1 MTYCPVA
8 AAEARYNDGRFEYAV
23 EAEVEEIL
31 KDEDEIA
38 EIAGAVLED
47 ISDCMKPGF
56 CIADIAYAIF
66 CLGGERPHPRTWAV
80 DFRDAVMEAIKEEA
94 ASRAEAAL

>member
-1 MTYCPVA
+1 MSYCPVA

-31 KDEDEIA
+31 RDDDEIA
-38 EIAGAVLED
+38 EIAGAVLGD
-47 ISDCMKPGF
+47 ISDSRKPGF
-56 CIADIAYAIF
+56 DLADIAYAIF
-66 CLGGERPHPRTWAV
+66 RLGGERPFPRPWAA

-94 ASRAEAAL
+94 ASRVESRL

>member
-1 MTYCPVA
+1 MPYCPVA
-8 AAEARYNDGRFEYAV
+8 ADEARYNDGRFQYAV

-31 KDEDEIA
+31 KDEDVIA

-47 ISDCMKPGF
+47 VGDLS
-56 CIADIAYAIF
+56 DIAYAIF
-66 CLGGERPHPRTWAV
+66 RLGGERPFPRPWAEK
-80 DFRDAVMEAIKEEA
+80 FRDAVMEAIKEEA

>member
-38 EIAGAVLED
+38 EIAGAVLGD
-47 ISDCMKPGF
+47 VGDLS
-56 CIADIAYAIF
+56 DIACAIF
-66 CLGGERPHPRTWAV
+66 HLGGERPHPRPWAA
-80 DFRDAVMEAIKEEA
+80 DFRDAVISAIKEEA
-94 ASRAEAAL
+94 ASRVESRL

>member
-1 MTYCPVA
+1 MPYCPVA
-8 AAEARYNDGRFEYAV
+8 ADEARYNDGRFQYAV

-31 KDEDEIA
+31 KDDDVIA

-47 ISDCMKPGF
+47 ISDRMKPGF
-56 CIADIAYAIF
+56 CITDIAYAIF
-66 CLGGERPHPRTWAV
+66 RLGGERPHPLPWAV